1 MDIKQTMT
9 QIHANAIDKG
19 FWDDKASKNVGELL
33 MLVVSELG
41 EGLEAH
47 RKGKVANVEAYKER
61 VSTLT
66 DSLNRGFV
74 QDVGVVIKDIK
85 DKQFEFH
92 IKDTFADEVADA
104 VIRLFDMSEGLSI
117 DLEWH
122 IEQKMRYNQG
132 RPRLHGK
139 KY

>member
-1 MDIKQTMT
+1 MDIKQTMKSV
-9 QIHANAIDKG
+9 HANAVDKG
-19 FWDDKASKNVGELL
+19 FWDDKTSKNVGELL

-41 EGLEAH
+41 EALEAH
-47 RKGKVANVEAYKER
+47 RKGRLANVEAYKER

-74 QDVGVVIKDIK
+74 QDVGVAIKDIK

-92 IKDTFADEVADA
+92 IKDTFADEIADS
-104 VIRLFDMSEGLSI
+104 VIRLFDLSEGLGI

-122 IEQKMRYNQG
+122 IEEKMRYNKG
-132 RPRLHGK
+132 RVRLHGK